1 MDANLSRRGEGD
13 SKINEKKIRIG
24 RQIAAS
30 VRRVFSSRF
39 FGVRD
44 ASKGELTN
52 LKAIREQRNVI
63 FRREFFFVARFEE
76 SSERGFYLNIKGSE
90 NDFLIDIRIK
100 ETRFENRIW
109 TKSTRLNFPFDPL
122 SLGNSVVRR

>member
-1 MDANLSRRGEGD
+1 MRRRYGLDDRSQRAFVECSRRDFLG
-13 SKINEKKIRIG
+13 
-24 RQIAAS
+24 
-30 VRRVFSSRF
+30 
-39 FGVRD
+39 FGTR
-44 ASKGELTN
+44 SKGELTN

-100 ETRFENRIW
+100 ETRFENRI
-109 TKSTRLNFPFDPL
+109 
-122 SLGNSVVRR
+122 